1 MPQKNLLFKI
11 ASLIVFIFLVN
22 FLAMKF
28 HWYFSLWYFD
38 MFMHFLG
45 GFWLGLAFVWLFK
58 ADFLNKNLIFKV
70 ILGVFLIGIAWEFF
84 EIGVDEIFLKN
95 NLNYLDIV
103 SDIFF
108 DLAGGFASI
117 LYLSFK
123 NSFFKKNTV

>member
-1 MPQKNLLFKI
+1 MSQKNLLFKI

-28 HWYFSLWYFD
+28 HWYVSLWYFD

-45 GFWLGLAFVWLFK
+45 GFWLGLAFIWLLK
-58 ADFLNKNLIFKV
+58 PEFLNKATIFKV
-70 ILGVFLIGIAWEFF
+70 FLGVFFIGLAWEFF
-84 EIGVDEIFLKN
+84 EIGVDEIFLKD

-103 SDIFF
+103 SDMFF